1 MARPAGPG
9 REALLDAGLRVAQE
23 RGLTGMSV
31 NAVVEAAGMSK
42 GNFYQHF
49 TDRRDFLR
57 ALHRVYHDEIE
68 QRLLGAVGD
77 LAPGRDRL
85 IRGITVHLDLCL
97 ETRATRAMLVQA
109 RTDADLFDEMRAR
122 NDHIAALV
130 VDDLAAAGWDRPE
143 AVARMMVT
151 MVGDVSLEE
160 LFDGHPRDDLRDALL
175 RLVLR
180 EPGTL
185 GRGE

>member
-9 REALLDAGLRVAQE
+9 REALLRAGLHVAQE

-57 ALHRVYHDEIE
+57 SIHRLYHDEME
-68 QRLLGAVGD
+68 ERLIAVVGH
-77 LAPGRDRL
+77 LPPGRERL
-85 IRGITVHLDLCL
+85 IQGIIAHLDLCL
-97 ETRATRAMLVQA
+97 ETRATRALLVQA
-109 RTDADLFDEMRAR
+109 RTDADLFDEMRSR
-122 NDHIAALV
+122 NDHIATLV
-130 VDDLAAAGWDRPE
+130 VDDLAAVGWDPPE
-143 AVARMMVT
+143 PVARMMVT

-160 LFDGHPRDDLRDALL
+160 LFDDRRRDDLRDALL
-175 RLVLR
+175 RLLLR
-180 EPGTL
+180 EATH
-185 GRGE
+185 

>member
-9 REALLDAGLRVAQE
+9 REALLRAGLHVAQE

-57 ALHRVYHDEIE
+57 ALHRLYHDEAE
-68 QRLLGAVGD
+68 QRLVAAVGH
-77 LAPGRDRL
+77 LPPGRQRL
-85 IRGITVHLDLCL
+85 IQGITFHLDMCL

-130 VDDLAAAGWDRPE
+130 VHDLAAIGWDPPE
-143 AVARMMVT
+143 PVARMMVT

-160 LFDGHPRDDLRDALL
+160 LFDGHRRDDLRDAFFQLL
-175 RLVLR
+175 LR
-180 EPGTL
+180 EPTHPPS
-185 GRGE
+185 